1 MGKLHTEIEHRH
13 CDVPAAASRTVIVGM
28 VVNGILILLK
38 FAAGIAGRSS
48 AMVADA
54 VHSLS
59 DFLTD
64 IVVLVSLK
72 ISRRPPDQ
80 SHDYGHEK
88 FETLATAIVGVV
100 VFFAGAKIL
109 YSAGKKIFALI
120 ASGESS
126 LFPGPTGVALAAAV
140 ISIGL
145 KEGIFRY
152 TIAVGR
158 RIGSSALVANA
169 WHHRSDAL
177 SSVAALVGIGGAM
190 ILGPRWAVLD
200 PIAALVVSAFII
212 RASYKIIAPSI
223 GELMEQSLDE
233 NTEREILRIIEG
245 VEGVR
250 NPHNLRTRKIGNKIA
265 IDVHI
270 RVPPDMT
277 VLEAHRINDRI
288 EIRLRQRFGENTI
301 INIHTEP
308 EI

>member
-1 MGKLHTEIEHRH
+1 MADFVECMGKPHTEIEHRH
-13 CDVPAAASRTVIVGM
+13 CGVPAAASRTVVVGM

-38 FAAGIAGRSS
+38 FAAGIVGRSS

-100 VFFAGAKIL
+100 VFFAGVKIL

-126 LFPGPTGVALAAAV
+126 FPGPTGVALAAAV

-158 RIGSSALVANA
+158 RIGSS
-169 WHHRSDAL
+169 
-177 SSVAALVGIGGAM
+177 
-190 ILGPRWAVLD
+190 
-200 PIAALVVSAFII
+200 
-212 RASYKIIAPSI
+212 
-223 GELMEQSLDE
+223 
-233 NTEREILRIIEG
+233 
-245 VEGVR
+245 
-250 NPHNLRTRKIGNKIA
+250 
-265 IDVHI
+265 
-270 RVPPDMT
+270 
-277 VLEAHRINDRI
+277 
-288 EIRLRQRFGENTI
+288 
-301 INIHTEP
+301 
-308 EI
+308 